1 MIEILSSF
9 LFAYFINKN
18 NNFIN
23 KNNNF
28 ILIKINI
35 FMIKVKKHFK

>member
-18 NNFIN
+18 NIE
-23 KNNNF
+23 NNYKYRQGDR
-28 ILIKINI
+28 L
-35 FMIKVKKHFK
+35 

>member
-18 NNFIN
+18 NNFI
-23 KNNNF
+23 
-28 ILIKINI
+28 LIKINI
-35 FMIKVKKHFK
+35 IMIKVKKHFK